1 MAEVVYINGTLVSQE
16 EARVSIFDRGFLY
29 GDGLFETMRSYSG
42 QVFRLEHHLS
52 RLFSALKILNI
63 SIPFNTPQLK
73 KAVYYT
79 LKANN
84 LNEAYIRLAISRGE
98 GSLGPNPAG
107 CVSPNVII
115 IAKKFEP
122 YPAISYEGGLKAVV
136 VSTRQNA
143 ASPLSQMK
151 SANFLNYILARME
164 ATSKGVDEGILLNT
178 EGYVAEATTSNIFI
192 VKDRTLFTPSE
203 GSGILPG
210 ITRQAI
216 LEISS
221 STGIIKAFEKKVVLD
236 ELFESQ
242 ECFLTN
248 TLMEIMP
255 LVEIDGIP
263 IGNGKPGPLTIKLHQ
278 AYQELVKKEVGWV
291 DIPTMI

>member
-63 SIPFNTPQLK
+63 SIPFNPLQLK

-115 IAKKFEP
+115 IAKNFEP

-192 VKDRTLFTPSE
+192 VKDRTLSTPSE

-278 AYQELVKKEVGWV
+278 AYQELVKKEVGV
-291 DIPTMI
+291 G

>member
-1 MAEVVYINGTLVSQE
+1 MMAELIYINGSLVLQE
-16 EARVSIFDRGFLY
+16 EAKVSIFDRGFLY

-42 QVFRLEHHLS
+42 HVFRLGYHLS

-63 SIPFNTPQLK
+63 SIPFDPPQLK
-73 KAVYYT
+73 KAVYHT

-84 LNEAYIRLAISRGE
+84 LSEAYIRLAISRGE
-98 GSLGPNPAG
+98 GSLGSSPAS
-107 CVSPNVII
+107 CRSPKVII
-115 IAKKFEP
+115 ITKNFEP
-122 YPAISYEGGLKAVV
+122 YPAISYQEGLKAVV

-192 VKDRTLFTPSE
+192 VRDGTLSTPSE

-221 STGIIKAFEKKVVLD
+221 STGIINAFERKIALD

-248 TLMEIMP
+248 TLMEVMP

-278 AYQELVKKEVGWV
+278 AYQELVKREVG
-291 DIPTMI
+291 TKFY